1 MIRIRHSN
9 GLETVYAHCHSLSVV
24 TGQKV
29 TRGQVIGIIGSS
41 GRSSGPHL
49 HFEVWK
55 NGKRVNP
62 LNYVKP

>member
-9 GLETVYAHCHSLSVV
+9 GLETVYAHCQSLRVV

-29 TRGQVIGIIGSS
+29 SRGQVIGIIGSS

-62 LNYVKP
+62 LNYVSR